1 MNKLA
6 KGAVAGAA
14 GVALLLGGAGTFALW
29 NDSSTVSGTTI
40 SSGELAVATATPG
53 GWSTAPE
60 LWVPGDTYTYTE
72 VLTVSAVG
80 DNIEAELSTSGGV
93 TSGDADLAG
102 DLTVVSSASST
113 DPGFSGPTGGV
124 YTIDEGTYTVTAS
137 VEVTFYE
144 SSGNATQNQTAT
156 VAPVVFSFTQI
167 AP

>member
-14 GVALLLGGAGTFALW
+14 GIALLMGGAGTFALW
-29 NDSSTVSGTTI
+29 NDTSTVSGTTI
-40 SSGELAVATATPG
+40 SSGELSVATASPG
-53 GWSTAPE
+53 AWSTAPE

-72 VLTVSAVG
+72 VLTLSAVG
-80 DNIEAELSTSGGV
+80 DNIAAELSTSGGV
-93 TSGDADLAG
+93 TGGDADLAG

-113 DPGFSGPTGGV
+113 DPGFSGPVGGV
-124 YTIDEGTYTVTAS
+124 YTIDKGTYTVTAS
-137 VEVTFYE
+137 VKVTFAE
-144 SSGNATQNQTAT
+144 DSGNATQNKTAT

>member
-53 GWSTAPE
+53 AWSTAPE

-72 VLTVSAVG
+72 ILTVSAVG

-93 TSGDADLAG
+93 TSGDDDLAG
-102 DLTVVSSASST
+102 DLTVVSSASSS
-113 DPGFSGPTGGV
+113 DPGFSGPAGGI
-124 YTIDEGTYTVTAS
+124 YTFDEGTYTITAT
-137 VEVTFYE
+137 VEVTFSE
-144 SSGNATQNQTAT
+144 SSGNDTQDKTAM
-156 VAPVVFSFTQI
+156 VAPVVFSFTQV